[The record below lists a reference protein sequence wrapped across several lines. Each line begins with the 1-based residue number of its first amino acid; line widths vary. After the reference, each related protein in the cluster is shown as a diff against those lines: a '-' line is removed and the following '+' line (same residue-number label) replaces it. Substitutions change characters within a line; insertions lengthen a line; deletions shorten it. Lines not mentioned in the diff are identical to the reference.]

1 MNSNMNSIY
10 QFFVVEQIEIF
21 GKGLWLTFFENAIL
35 IRKKF
40 AFVQEACWTISWLMA
55 ASWKKPMTAS
65 NKRDNNVVNSNVLQ
79 HNLDPMK
86 HRSFGPCSYVP
97 MIGL

>member
-21 GKGLWLTFFENAIL
+21 GKGLWFTFFLNAIL

-40 AFVQEACWTISWLMA
+40 AFVQEACWTISWPMA
-55 ASWKKPMTAS
+55 AS

-79 HNLDPMK
+79 HTLY
-86 HRSFGPCSYVP
+86 RSNET
-97 MIGL
+97 